1 MRLEGSNPEFQRGM
15 FYAVLA
21 YVKGYNG
28 EDGYLVASMIRS
40 KFREEGFSID
50 SGWFSAGEAIFK
62 AVDKRFLLVGKEY
75 NKLPVYRV
83 KCNGELSLKALGS
96 RRVFTVGNNLESMLV
111 TVIDATGVLT
121 VERVNL
127 AKLSEGC
134 DRVAFF
140 GGDEPNSRE
149 LAGALKNK
157 LGEVRSIYGDKEWEL
172 ALARNA
178 VTKEDC
184 GMLAPAGLN
193 TCLVGFNRCVTGVC
207 RVLDRVDYITT
218 SVDFMVDAGVLVLD
232 LSRCTLLKG
241 FIITGGKKHKNPVT
255 IIFNDKFNYRV
266 DSNIRVIDANVKF
279 IGLRYVS
286 ELVARD
292 SHIEGISEITFTA
305 PRNSSSDSSCLSLC
319 DCTGFDSLKVNVG
332 DSVYHCESSIE
343 ISGIDAK
350 ELEIKMHAI
359 PTDPENFKIERCA
372 ELEHLT
378 IDGAGEWVLSMLLER
393 IRLLPKL
400 NTASFSFS
408 WFYINYLGGVSSV
421 IHSLSFGSTVL
432 ESLKIEA
439 ELVSNEY
446 SVTPEIWCDSRIK
459 LDLPSEL
466 RELITVKEFTEKEK
480 FLLAFICGKTALKRK
495 NDETVLALDDF
506 REWDGFDDDGWGGV
520 KGNLSLY
527 PKYTIVDGEQALCI
541 PKGIVSSVET
551 YSVVGWKCGTGCRVY
566 LEDERLDKE
575 W

>member
-1 MRLEGSNPEFQRGM
+1 MRLEGSISEFQNGM
-15 FYAVLA
+15 FYACVA

-28 EDGYLVASMIRS
+28 EDGYIVASMIRS
-40 KFREEGFSID
+40 NFREEGFSID
-50 SGWFSAGEAIFK
+50 GGWFSAGEAIFK
-62 AVDKRFLLVGKEY
+62 AVDKRFLLVGESDQ
-75 NKLPVYRV
+75 LPVYRV
-83 KCNGELSLKALGS
+83 KRNGELSLKSQGI
-96 RRVFTVGNNLESMLV
+96 RRVFTIGNNLESMLV
-111 TVIDATGVLT
+111 TVIDAVGVLR

-157 LGEVRSIYGDKEWEL
+157 LGEVRRVYGDKGWEL

-184 GMLAPAGLN
+184 GKLKPLGLD

-218 SVDFMVDAGVLVLD
+218 SVDSMVAAGVRVLD

-241 FIITGGKKHKNPVT
+241 FRLTGGENHKNQVT
-255 IIFNDKFNYRV
+255 VIFNDKFNYSV

-279 IGLRYVS
+279 IGLRYIS
-286 ELVARD
+286 ELEAYD
-292 SHIEGISEITFTA
+292 SHIEGLSELTFTA
-305 PRNSSSDSSCLSLC
+305 PRNSTSDSSRLLLR

-332 DSVYHCESSIE
+332 DLVYHCESSIE

-350 ELEIKMHAI
+350 ELEIKMHAV
-359 PTDPENFKIERCA
+359 PTDPENFKIDRCA
-372 ELEHLT
+372 ELAHLI
-378 IDGAGEWVLSMLLER
+378 IDDAGEWVLSMLLEK

-400 NTASFSFS
+400 KTASFSFS
-408 WFYINYLGGVSSV
+408 WFYINYLGGVRSV

-439 ELVSNEY
+439 KIVSNEY

-466 RELITVKEFTEKEK
+466 RELITVKEFTEEEK

-495 NDETVLALDDF
+495 NDETVLDLDDF
-506 REWDGFDDDGWGGV
+506 REWDGFDDNGWEGV
-520 KGNLSLY
+520 THNLKLY
-527 PKYTIVDGEQALCI
+527 PKYTMVDNEQFLRI
-541 PKGIVSSVET
+541 PKGIVSSVEHS
-551 YSVVGWKCGTGCRVY
+551 SVVGWKRGTGCRVY
-566 LEDERLDKE
+566 LGDERLDKE

>member
-28 EDGYLVASMIRS
+28 EDGYIVASMIRGN
-40 KFREEGFSID
+40 FREEGLSID
-50 SGWFSAGEAIFK
+50 GGWFSSGEAIFK
-62 AVDKRFLLVGKEY
+62 SVNKRFLLSGESDQ
-75 NKLPVYRV
+75 LPVYRI
-83 KCNGELSLKALGS
+83 KRNGELSLKSQGI

-111 TVIDATGVLT
+111 TVIDAIGVLR

-157 LGEVRSIYGDKEWEL
+157 LGEVRSVYWGKEWEL

-218 SVDFMVDAGVLVLD
+218 SVDSMVATGVQVLD

-241 FIITGGKKHKNPVT
+241 FRFTGGENPNNPVT

-279 IGLRYVS
+279 IGLRYIS
-286 ELVARD
+286 ELEAYD
-292 SHIEGISEITFTA
+292 SHIEGLSELTFTA
-305 PRNSSSDSSCLSLC
+305 PRNSTSDSSRLLLR
-319 DCTGFDSLKVNVG
+319 DCTGFDFLKVTVG
-332 DSVYHCESSIE
+332 DLVYHCESSIE

-350 ELEIKMHAI
+350 ELEIKMHAV
-359 PTDPENFKIERCA
+359 PTDPENFKIEKCA

-378 IDGAGEWVLSMLLER
+378 IDDAGEWVLSMLLEK

-400 NTASFSFS
+400 KTASFSFS

-439 ELVSNEY
+439 EIVSNEY
-446 SVTPEIWCDSRIK
+446 DSTPEIWCDSHVK

-466 RELITVKEFTEKEK
+466 RELITVKEFTEEEK

-495 NDETVLALDDF
+495 KDETVLALDDF
-506 REWDGFDDDGWGGV
+506 REWDGFDDDGWEGV

-541 PKGIVSSVET
+541 PKGIVSSVDK
-551 YSVVGWKCGTGCRVY
+551 YSVIGWKCGTGCRVY
-566 LEDERLDKE
+566 LGDERLDKE

>member
-1 MRLEGSNPEFQRGM
+1 MRLEGSISEFQNGM
-15 FYAVLA
+15 FYACLA

-28 EDGYLVASMIRS
+28 VDGYIVASMIRS
-40 KFREEGFSID
+40 EFREEGFSID
-50 SGWFSAGEAIFK
+50 SGWFSAGESIFK
-62 AVDKRFLLVGKEY
+62 SVDKQFLLVGKSDQ
-75 NKLPVYRV
+75 LPVYRI
-83 KCNGELSLKALGS
+83 KRNGELSLKSQGI

-111 TVIDATGVLT
+111 TVIDAIGVLR

-157 LGEVRSIYGDKEWEL
+157 LGEVRSVYGDKEWEL

-184 GMLAPAGLN
+184 GKLAPAGLN

-241 FIITGGKKHKNPVT
+241 FILTGGKKHKNPVT

-378 IDGAGEWVLSMLLER
+378 IDEAGEWVLSMLLER

-400 NTASFSFS
+400 KTASFSFS

-439 ELVSNEY
+439 EIVSNEY

-466 RELITVKEFTEKEK
+466 RELITVKEFTEEEK
-480 FLLAFICGKTALKRK
+480 FLLAFICGKTVLERK
-495 NDETVLALDDF
+495 NDETVLDLDDF

-527 PKYTIVDGEQALCI
+527 PKYTTVDGEQVLCI
-541 PKGIVSSVET
+541 PKGIVSSVDK
-551 YSVVGWKCGTGCRVY
+551 YSVVGWKHGTGCRVY
-566 LEDERLDKE
+566 LGDERLDKE

>member
-1 MRLEGSNPEFQRGM
+1 MRLEGSISEFQSGM
-15 FYAVLA
+15 FYACLA
-21 YVKGYNG
+21 YIKGYNG
-28 EDGYLVASMIRS
+28 EDGYIVASMIRS
-40 KFREEGFSID
+40 KFREEGFLID

-62 AVDKRFLLVGKEY
+62 SVDKRFLLVGKSDQ
-75 NKLPVYRV
+75 LPVYRI
-83 KCNGELSLKALGS
+83 KRDGELSLKSQGI

-111 TVIDATGVLT
+111 TVIDAIGVLS

-127 AKLSEGC
+127 AKLSEGY
-134 DRVAFF
+134 DRFAFF
-140 GGDEPNSRE
+140 GGDSPNSCE
-149 LAGALKNK
+149 FAGALENK
-157 LGEVRSIYGDKEWEL
+157 LGEVRSVYGDKECEL
-172 ALARNA
+172 AIARNA

-184 GMLAPAGLN
+184 GRLEPLGLD

-218 SVDFMVDAGVLVLD
+218 SVDSMVAAGVRVLD

-241 FIITGGKKHKNPVT
+241 FRFTGGENYKNQVT

-372 ELEHLT
+372 ELEYLT
-378 IDGAGEWVLSMLLER
+378 IDGAGEWVLSMLLEK

-400 NTASFSFS
+400 KTASFSFS
-408 WFYINYLGGVSSV
+408 WFYINYLGGVPSV
-421 IHSLSFGSTVL
+421 IHSLSFGSTEL

-439 ELVSNEY
+439 EMVSNEY
-446 SVTPEIWCDSRIK
+446 DSTPEIWCDSRIK
-459 LDLPSEL
+459 LDLPREL
-466 RELITVKEFTEKEK
+466 REVITVREFTEEEK
-480 FLLAFICGKTALKRK
+480 FLLAFICGKTALVRE
-495 NDETVLALDDF
+495 NDKLVLELEDF
-506 REWDGFDDDGWGGV
+506 REWDGFDDDGWEGV
-520 KGNLSLY
+520 KSNLKLY
-527 PKYTIVDGEQALCI
+527 PKYTTVDGELSLCI
-541 PKGIVSSVET
+541 PKGIVSSVDH
-551 YSVVGWKCGTGCRVY
+551 YSVIGWKCGTGCRVY
-566 LEDERLDKE
+566 LGDERLDKE
-575 W
+575 

>member
-1 MRLEGSNPEFQRGM
+1 MRLEGSISEFQNGR
-15 FYAVLA
+15 FYACLA

-28 EDGYLVASMIRS
+28 EDGYIVASMIRS
-40 KFREEGFSID
+40 NFREEGFSID
-50 SGWFSAGEAIFK
+50 GGWFSAGESIFK
-62 AVDKRFLLVGKEY
+62 SVDKRFLLLGKSDQ
-75 NKLPVYRV
+75 LPVYRV
-83 KCNGELSLKALGS
+83 KRNGELSLKSQGI

-111 TVIDATGVLT
+111 TVIDAIGVLR

-127 AKLSEGC
+127 AKLSEGY

-140 GGDEPNSRE
+140 GGDTPNSCE
-149 LAGALKNK
+149 LAGALITR
-157 LGEVRSIYGDKEWEL
+157 LGAVRRVYGDKEWEL

-184 GMLAPAGLN
+184 GKLEPLGLD

-218 SVDFMVDAGVLVLD
+218 SIDSMVAAGVRVLD

-241 FIITGGKKHKNPVT
+241 FRFTGGENPNNPVT
-255 IIFNDKFNYRV
+255 IIFNAKFNYRV
-266 DSNIRVIDANVKF
+266 YSNIRVIDANVKF

-286 ELVARD
+286 ELEAYD
-292 SHIEGISEITFTA
+292 SHIEGLSELTFTV
-305 PRNSSSDSSCLSLC
+305 PRNSPSDSSCLLLR
-319 DCTGFDSLKVNVG
+319 DCTGFDSLKVSVG
-332 DSVYHCESSIE
+332 NSIYHCESSIE

-350 ELEIKMHAI
+350 ELEIKMPAVPI
-359 PTDPENFKIERCA
+359 DPENFKIEKCA

-378 IDGAGEWVLSMLLER
+378 IDDAGEWVLSMLLEK

-400 NTASFSFS
+400 KTASFSFS
-408 WFYINYLGGVSSV
+408 WFYINYLGGVPSV

-439 ELVSNEY
+439 EIVSNEY
-446 SVTPEIWCDSRIK
+446 GVTPEIWCDSHIK

-466 RELITVKEFTEKEK
+466 RELITVKEFTEEEK

-495 NDETVLALDDF
+495 KDETVLALDDF
-506 REWDGFDDDGWGGV
+506 REWDGFDDGGWGGV
-520 KGNLSLY
+520 KPNLKLY
-527 PKYTIVDGEQALCI
+527 PKYTMVDNELYLRI
-541 PKGIVSSVET
+541 PKGVVSSVDS
-551 YSVVGWKCGTGCRVY
+551 YSVVGWKHGTGCRVY
-566 LEDERLDKE
+566 LGDERLDKE
-575 W
+575 